1 MTKRLSEQAILITGG
16 ASGIG
21 RAAAESCARHGAKLA
36 ISDVN
41 VEAGEETVSALRELG
56 ADAVFIRAD
65 VSVSSEVESL
75 IGKVVEKFG
84 CLDGAFNNA
93 GIESSWAHTVKAAEE
108 DFDRTIAVNLK
119 GVWLCLKH
127 EIKQMLEQ
135 ERGGSIVNT
144 ASVAG
149 LVGARGGGS
158 YVASK
163 HGVVGLTKTA
173 SLEFSSKGVRVNSVC
188 PGIIET
194 PMVTRM
200 LSETGLSKQVMIDQ
214 EPIGRLGEP
223 KESGDAVAW
232 LLSNESSFVTGIAM
246 PVDGGYT
253 AV

>member
-1 MTKRLSEQAILITGG
+1 MARKLSEQVILITGG

-21 RAAAESCARHGAKLA
+21 RAAAESCARDGAKLV
-36 ISDVN
+36 ISDIN
-41 VEAGEETVSALRELG
+41 AETGKETVSALRKLG
-56 ADAVFIRAD
+56 AEVAFIHAD
-65 VSVSSEVESL
+65 VSIGAEVASL
-75 IGKVVEKFG
+75 VTKVVDKFG
-84 CLDGAFNNA
+84 RLDGAFNNA
-93 GIESSWAHTVKAAEE
+93 GIESSWAHTVKASEE

-127 EIKQMLEQ
+127 EIKQMLNQ
-135 ERGGSIVNT
+135 ESGGSIVNT

-188 PGIIET
+188 PGVIET
-194 PMVTRM
+194 PMIDRM
-200 LSETGLSKQVMIDQ
+200 LSETGLSKQTLIDQ
-214 EPIGRLGEP
+214 EPIGRLGKPREI
-223 KESGDAVAW
+223 GDAVAW

>member
-1 MTKRLSEQAILITGG
+1 
-16 ASGIG
+16 
-21 RAAAESCARHGAKLA
+21 
-36 ISDVN
+36 
-41 VEAGEETVSALRELG
+41 
-56 ADAVFIRAD
+56 
-65 VSVSSEVESL
+65 
-75 IGKVVEKFG
+75 
-84 CLDGAFNNA
+84 
-93 GIESSWAHTVKAAEE
+93 
-108 DFDRTIAVNLK
+108 
-119 GVWLCLKH
+119 
-127 EIKQMLEQ
+127 MLEQ

-223 KESGDAVAW
+223 KEIGDAVAW